1 MKFKKIELARQ
12 TNFLLAVL
20 LIHFIFFGYLANVYA
35 KDIGEGVLFLYQV
48 MFNPQSFLSLIILFA
63 IVFFMA
69 FREYFFEYGIRN
81 SVWLI
86 PVIMGMSWIW
96 YWFITVSTV
105 AVNFFDSVIY
115 VYDISN
121 LFPIIGMYFL
131 RLESYLTILIILGIN
146 LTASILAAVAREK
159 YNTYLTRTKKIEV

>member
-1 MKFKKIELARQ
+1 
-12 TNFLLAVL
+12 
-20 LIHFIFFGYLANVYA
+20 
-35 KDIGEGVLFLYQV
+35 
-48 MFNPQSFLSLIILFA
+48 
-63 IVFFMA
+63 MA

-115 VYDISN
+115 VYDITS

-146 LTASILAAVAREK
+146 LTASISAAVAREK
-159 YNTYLTRTKKIEV
+159 YNTYLSRTKKIEV